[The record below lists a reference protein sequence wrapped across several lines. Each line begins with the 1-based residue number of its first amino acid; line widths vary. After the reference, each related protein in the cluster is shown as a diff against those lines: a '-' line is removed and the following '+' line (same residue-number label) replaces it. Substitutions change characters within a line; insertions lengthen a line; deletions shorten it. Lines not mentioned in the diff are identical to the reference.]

1 MRPCRPIKWVLLALV
16 GTAGLLYLVRAASGD
31 PLTPPEAASARV
43 SRVDTDP
50 GHGETPDAA
59 LEEARKKACAWFRDY
74 LDAKYGDLGWTPTPE
89 ELVSEGVVHT
99 DKPVEWN
106 TDALHGYEVTAHV
119 DLSDAAL
126 RRLQPEVDRQR
137 KRAQDRVVYRRLDV
151 AVRVLAGLVAL
162 CLVVVGYLRL
172 EDLTRG
178 YYTALLRLAAG
189 VALLLTVAGLFLL
202 A

>member
-1 MRPCRPIKWVLLALV
+1 MRRCCPIKWIVVVLIGAAVLLV
-16 GTAGLLYLVRAASGD
+16 VRAAAGD
-31 PLTPPEAASARV
+31 PLTPPEAASSHV

-59 LEEARKKACAWFRDY
+59 QEEARQKACAWFRAY
-74 LDAKYGDLGWTPTPE
+74 LDAKCGGVGWTPTPE
-89 ELVSEGVVHT
+89 ELISEGVVHT

-106 TDALHGYEVTAHV
+106 TEALHGYEVTAHV

-137 KRAQDRVVYRRLDV
+137 KRMQDQVVYARLGV
-151 AVRVLAGLVAL
+151 ALRILAGLVAL

-178 YYTALLRLAAG
+178 YYTAVLRLGAG
-189 VALLLTVAGLFLL
+189 LALLLTVAGLFLL